1 MLTPS
6 ATDIMNLNRLRR
18 NLARRVTL
26 TYAFL
31 SGVWILVSDRIL
43 ESLIEHPEQFAHLSI
58 LKGWLFVFVTSGIL
72 YGLLRQG
79 ERSLRESD
87 NLLKEIIEGTTDA
100 IFVKDSR
107 GHYVLVNSS
116 AAQILGRSAREII
129 GRDDFDFFTPE
140 VATQFQSIDRSVA
153 EIGVSRSLE
162 ERVPGG
168 GETRIFWSNKYPW
181 RDLRGRIKG
190 HIGIAR
196 DITDK
201 KKYEEEREIL
211 LREIQHKNHELNAL
225 NTVTA
230 NAISSLD
237 LDRLLNVLLDRI
249 VTVIDADAG
258 SIFLNQDNR
267 LKVAAQTG
275 TLRTDAA
282 CQMAI
287 ANQVAITTTATTQLL
302 NYKGIDGNS
311 NPLEYRVLGIPLK
324 RSNQLAGVLHVE
336 WHDAHTCTESE
347 MHLLEITAE
356 RCAVS
361 ILNAQ
366 LFERTQQLK
375 SLLQLQ
381 FERMPIGCII
391 HTPDG
396 YFTDF
401 NPAAEKIFGYSKAE
415 VLGRHPCNLLVPES
429 RRSDI
434 EEILG
439 RLASGD
445 MNAHSVNENLTKD
458 GRTVVCE
465 WYNTPLMKPDG
476 RAIALMSMV
485 QDVTERIRAEE
496 QLRKYAYYDPLT
508 QLPLRQLL
516 LERLEQLLQNAGE
529 EAPLFAIAHLD
540 LVRFK
545 SIKYTLGYELAEKL
559 LVAIADRLKS
569 CLPPA
574 AMLARVGVADEFV
587 ILLERVENREAAIQF
602 VRHLGNVFVE
612 PFDLDGHKVFRRAR
626 IGLAL
631 SSDCPGSPEELL
643 QAADLAIHQSAKSHD
658 TSHSIFSPEYKVH
671 ADRQLQLDTAM
682 RRDFKAGAF
691 QLHYQPIVCT
701 ETLKL
706 VGLEALI
713 RWQNGSE
720 MVSPAEFIPL
730 AEETGFIIP
739 LGLWV
744 FRQACGQFQRWRS
757 QYPAIAPLFVSVNLS
772 VVQLT
777 QPNLISQIDAILQ
790 ETGIPP
796 EKIKLEITETAVMN
810 NAEYVS
816 GILEELKSRN
826 LRLCIDDFGTGY
838 SSLSYLHNFPFDTLK
853 VDRSFVNRL
862 DSDRKSVEIARTIAL
877 MARSLDI
884 ELVAEGIETRAQLR
898 QLQALNYKRVQGYLF
913 SRPVPPAA
921 LEHYL
926 ETCDRAF
933 SVGES

>member
-1 MLTPS
+1 
-6 ATDIMNLNRLRR
+6 MNLNRLRR
-18 NLARRVTL
+18 NLARQVTIA
-26 TYAFL
+26 YALL

-43 ESLIEHPEQFAHLSI
+43 ESLIEYPEQFAYLSI
-58 LKGWLFVFVTSGIL
+58 LKGWLFVVVTGGIL
-72 YGLLRQG
+72 YGLLRQS
-79 ERSLRESD
+79 ERSLRESH

-107 GHYVLVNSS
+107 GRYVLVNSS
-116 AAQILGRSAREII
+116 AAQILGRSARAIV
-129 GRDDFDFFTPE
+129 GQNDFDFFAPE
-140 VATQFQSIDRSVA
+140 VAAQFQSIDRSVV
-153 EIGVSRSLE
+153 EVGVSRSLE

-181 RDLRGRIKG
+181 RDLRGRIRG

-196 DITDK
+196 DITEK
-201 KKYEEEREIL
+201 KQYEEEREIL
-211 LREIQHKNHELNAL
+211 IREIQQKNKELDAL
-225 NTVTA
+225 NKVTA
-230 NAISSLD
+230 NAISSLE
-237 LDRLLNVLLDRI
+237 LNRLLDVLLDRI
-249 VTVIDADAG
+249 VDVIDADAG
-258 SIFLNQDNR
+258 LIFLNQNNR
-267 LKVAAQTG
+267 LEVGSKRGILQTDE
-275 TLRTDAA
+275 TY
-282 CQMAI
+282 QMAI
-287 ANQVAITTTATTQLL
+287 ANQVAITTGATTQLL
-302 NYKGIDGNS
+302 NFKGVNGDRS
-311 NPLEYRVLGIPLK
+311 PLEYRVLGIPLK

-356 RCAVS
+356 RCAVA

-366 LFERTQQLK
+366 LFERTQQLTT
-375 SLLQLQ
+375 LLQLQ

-391 HTPDG
+391 HNRDG
-396 YFTDF
+396 YFTNF

-415 VLGRHPCNLLVPES
+415 VVGRHPCDLIVPES
-429 RRSDI
+429 LRSDV
-434 EEILG
+434 EEILR
-439 RLASGD
+439 RLAAGD
-445 MNAHSVNENLTKD
+445 MNAHSINENITKD
-458 GRTVVCE
+458 GRTITCE
-465 WYNTPLMKPDG
+465 WYNTPLTKPDG
-476 RAIALMSMV
+476 QAIALMSMV
-485 QDVTERIRAEE
+485 QDVTERMETEE
-496 QLRKYAYYDPLT
+496 QLQKYAYYDALT

-516 LERLEQLLQNAGE
+516 LERLEKLVQNAGE
-529 EAPLFAIAHLD
+529 DPPLFAIAHLD

-569 CLPPA
+569 CLPPS

-587 ILLERVENREAAIQF
+587 ILLERVENRDAAIQF
-602 VRHLGNVFVE
+602 VRQLGNVFAE
-612 PFDLDGHKVFRRAR
+612 PFDLDTHKVFRRAR

-643 QAADLAIHQSAKSHD
+643 QAADLAIHQSGKSQN
-658 TSHSIFSPEYKVH
+658 TSYAIFSPEFKVH

-682 RRDFKAGAF
+682 RRDFEAGAF
-691 QLHYQPIVCT
+691 ELYYQPIVCT

-713 RWQNGSE
+713 RWRNGSE
-720 MVSPAEFIPL
+720 MVSPGEFIPL

-744 FRQACGQFQRWRS
+744 FRQACGQFRQWRS

-772 VVQLT
+772 VVQLM
-777 QPNLISQIDAILQ
+777 QPGLIREIDAILK
-790 ETGIPP
+790 ETELPP
-796 EKIKLEITETAVMN
+796 ETIKLEITETAVMN
-810 NAEYVS
+810 NAKYVS
-816 GILEELKSRN
+816 GILEELKSRH

-862 DSDRKSVEIARTIAL
+862 DWDRKSVEIARTIAL
-877 MARSLDI
+877 MAQSLDI
-884 ELVAEGIETRAQLR
+884 DLVAEGIETPEQLR

-913 SRPVPPAA
+913 SRPVPPSV
-921 LEHYL
+921 LEPYL

-933 SVGES
+933 SVGGS